1 MKLTN
6 VLLFVCAGALAIA
19 GSPSYGVTFFEPS
32 VVAGK
37 EFREG
42 EYRITVKDGKAVMG
56 AGKQR
61 VETPVRV
68 ETANEKFKTTT
79 VRYFRVDGKM
89 KVEEIRVGG
98 TNTRLI
104 FTETAPTAASVN

>member
-1 MKLTN
+1 MKLTSA
-6 VLLFVCAGALAIA
+6 VLFLCAGALAVA

-42 EYRITVKDGKAVMG
+42 EYRITIKGDMAVMG

-68 ETANEKFKTTT
+68 ETAYEKFKTTHA
-79 VRYFRVDGKM
+79 RYFRGQGKM
-89 KVEEIRVGG
+89 KVAEIGVGG
-98 TNTRLI
+98 Y
-104 FTETAPTAASVN
+104 

>member
-6 VLLFVCAGALAIA
+6 AVLFLCAGALAVA

-42 EYRITVKDGKAVMG
+42 EYRITVKDGRAGMG

-68 ETANEKFKTTT
+68 EAGSEKFKTTT
-79 VRYFRVDGKM
+79 VRYHRADGKM
-89 KVEEIRVGG
+89 TVEEIHVGG
-98 TNTRLI
+98 TNTRLS
-104 FTETAPTAASVN
+104 FTGPA

>member
-6 VLLFVCAGALAIA
+6 AVLFLCAGALAIA

-42 EYRITVKDGKAVMG
+42 EYRITVKGDKAVMG
-56 AGKQR
+56 EGKQR

-68 ETANEKFKTTT
+68 ETGTEKFKTTSI
-79 VRYFRVDGKM
+79 RYRRADGKM
-89 KVEEIRVGG
+89 TVEQIRVGG
-98 TNTRLI
+98 TSTTLT
-104 FTETAPTAASVN
+104 FGEAAPTTASVN

>member
-6 VLLFVCAGALAIA
+6 AVLFLCAGALAVA

-42 EYRITVKDGKAVMG
+42 DYRITIKGDKAVMG
-56 AGKQR
+56 EGKQR

-68 ETANEKFKTTT
+68 ENGNEKFKTTT

-89 KVEEIRVGG
+89 KVEAIRVGG
-98 TNTRLI
+98 TSTTLT
-104 FTETAPTAASVN
+104 FTEAATTAASVN